1 MLEEIIA
8 CFLSLFSALTLDTP
22 QLSRE
27 MNDNSSS
34 SEQCIRY
41 TWEDK
46 IHREYVSF
54 EEENYLPSE
63 TQYVQLGYKLRNKP
77 TYIYPVITQ
86 KSEGDIYHNLSRTV
100 FGIYRDGSYIFRFK
114 NNRFMF

>member
-27 MNDNSSS
+27 MNHNASV
-34 SEQCIRY
+34 SEEITRY
-41 TWEDK
+41 TWKDK

-54 EEENYLPSE
+54 QEDNLPSSE
-63 TQYVQLGYKLRNKP
+63 IGYVQLRYELRYE
-77 TYIYPVITQ
+77 TSPVIPSHY
-86 KSEGDIYHNLSRTV
+86 SEI
-100 FGIYRDGSYIFRFK
+100 
-114 NNRFMF
+114 